1 MSDATGC
8 PVGRAPQAQGAEG
21 INRNER
27 HKRQRNAA
35 TIEVTGQGMLR
46 FIPRPPAF
54 VGVNLNSVVVFA
66 WVELNSVVA
75 FAWVEMDSNYHLRCT
90 F

>member
-1 MSDATGC
+1 MVAFAWVELDSSYHLRCTIESVRDYKAPAVRGVSDATGC
-8 PVGRAPQAQGAEG
+8 PVGRAPQAQGAER

-35 TIEVTGQGMLR
+35 TIDVAGPWMLR

-54 VGVNLNSVVVFA
+54 VGMN
-66 WVELNSVVA
+66 
-75 FAWVEMDSNYHLRCT
+75 
-90 F
+90 